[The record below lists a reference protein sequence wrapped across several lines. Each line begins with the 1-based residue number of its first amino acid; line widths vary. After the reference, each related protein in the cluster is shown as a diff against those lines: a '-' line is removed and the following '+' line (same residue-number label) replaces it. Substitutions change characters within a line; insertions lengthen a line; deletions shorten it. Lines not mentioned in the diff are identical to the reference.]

1 MTLRFARLGFVGRH
15 RRFVAL
21 LVIAAW
27 VFGPLICSQL
37 DEVFEAPHQSATY
50 EHFDGDIPA
59 HFDLDTCCKVLAHTN
74 VVLHTFANLPVEEA
88 FWQHFTYVAISSAL
102 ALTSE
107 PGTFIEIDQLFH
119 GPPRIRGVRFATFW
133 SHAPPYTL

>member
-1 MTLRFARLGFVGRH
+1 MTLPFARLGFIGRH

-27 VFGPLICSQL
+27 VFGPLICSHP
-37 DEVFEAPHQSATY
+37 DEVFEATHQSATY

-59 HFDLDTCCKVLAHTN
+59 HFDLDPCCKVLAHTN
-74 VVLHTFANLPVEEA
+74 VVLHTFSTVPVGEA
-88 FWQHFTYVAISSAL
+88 VWLYFTYATISSAS

-107 PGTFIEIDQLFH
+107 PGTSIGIDQFFH

-133 SHAPPYTL
+133 SHAPPPTL